1 MIEECLLIEQLFK
14 DKVDAAV
21 QWADDYVKIAREAK
35 QKFLKNTFVKLHN
48 LITISI
54 VIYNN
59 IIIMILIS
67 KIQ

>member
-35 QKFLKNTFVKLHN
+35 QKFLKKY
-48 LITISI
+48 IC
-54 VIYNN
+54 
-59 IIIMILIS
+59 
-67 KIQ
+67 